1 MLELFEFLAICL
13 VSSNCMVWQEAR
25 GPSKHGQLN
34 RDEQPR
40 STGLVGFSTGH
51 LDQVGPSWDVS
62 FGAQA
67 RVDPSMLTDAAPKG
81 ETADYAWKQA

>member
-1 MLELFEFLAICL
+1 M
-13 VSSNCMVWQEAR
+13 
-25 GPSKHGQLN
+25 
-34 RDEQPR
+34 
-40 STGLVGFSTGH
+40 
-51 LDQVGPSWDVS
+51 S